1 MPREKSIAERFDAY
15 VEAVGGRLY
24 RPNRRFLR
32 DALFGLLENRS
43 SLLSNIGR
51 ALDEPRKLIHTEKR
65 LSRGLSST
73 RYDDAAVEADYL
85 KLVAPL
91 LRDERYPRP
100 TIAVDLTDITKPRA
114 RKMPY
119 LAKVH
124 DGSRGEL
131 GNGYDI
137 ISVEAVGVQG
147 RRIPLMSR
155 LFSSKSPEYKSHS
168 TSYMPVVR
176 AVAQHVPKDAFWAF
190 DIGFDS
196 QDRFDDFNAMG
207 LRYAVRLK
215 FEGKRT
221 LFTPLGNVNPSEL
234 ATRCPRPYRHR
245 IRRLQGRRTP
255 IHHVE
260 VGWVSDVYLQH
271 YKPGGNATKSHGATR
286 YSVVFA
292 SGGLFGQKPL
302 AIITNENVR
311 TAEDASRVVD
321 AYLDRWG
328 IEEANRFVKQGF
340 DLEDV
345 RALTWT
351 GLRRM
356 VQLVYLAYG
365 FLALLV
371 HGPRMQVER
380 LAATFKAFGPVPM
393 YLYYRLLEG
402 IGRVL
407 RRTMDGGP

>member
-65 LSRGLSST
+65 LSRGLASK
-73 RYDDAAVEADYL
+73 RYDDAAVETDYL

-119 LAKVH
+119 LATVH
-124 DGSRGEL
+124 DGSKGEL
-131 GNGYDI
+131 GTGYDI

-155 LFSSKSPEYKSHS
+155 LFSSKAPEYKSHS
-168 TSYMPVVR
+168 TSFLPVLS
-176 AVAQHVPKDAFWAF
+176 AVAAHVPKDAFWAF
-190 DIGFDS
+190 DVGFDS
-196 QDRFDDFNAMG
+196 QNLFDHFNAMG
-207 LRYAVRLK
+207 LKYAVRLK
-215 FEGKRT
+215 FLGKRT
-221 LFTPLGNVNPSEL
+221 LFTPLGNVPPSDL
-234 ATRCPRPYRHR
+234 ANLCPRTHRHR
-245 IRRLQGRRTP
+245 MRRGHGRGNPMLQ
-255 IHHVE
+255 
-260 VGWVSDVYLQH
+260 VGWVPDVHLQR
-271 YKPGGNATKSHGATR
+271 YKASGNITRTPGTTR

-292 SGGLFGQKPL
+292 SGGLLGQTPL
-302 AIITNENVR
+302 AIITNEDVR
-311 TAEDASRVVD
+311 TADDATRIVD
-321 AYLDRWG
+321 VYLDRWG

-371 HGPRMQVER
+371 HGPRVQVER
-380 LAATFKAFGPVPM
+380 LAATFKAFGPVPK

-407 RRTMDGGP
+407 RPSMDSGP

>member
-65 LSRGLSST
+65 LSRGLSSK

-100 TIAVDLTDITKPRA
+100 TIAVDLTDINKPRA

-124 DGSRGEL
+124 DGSRGDI

-168 TSYMPVVR
+168 TSFLPVLS
-176 AVAQHVPKDAFWAF
+176 AVAAHVPKDAFWAF
-190 DIGFDS
+190 DVGFDS
-196 QDRFDDFNAMG
+196 QNLYDHFNAMG

-215 FEGKRT
+215 FLGKRT
-221 LFTPLGNVNPSEL
+221 LFTPLGNVTPSEL
-234 ATRCPRPYRHR
+234 ANLCPRPHRHR
-245 IRRLQGRRTP
+245 MRRAKGRGNPVLQ
-255 IHHVE
+255 
-260 VGWVSDVYLQH
+260 VGWVPDVYLQGRT
-271 YKPGGNATKSHGATR
+271 PGGNVTKAPGTTR

-292 SGGLFGQKPL
+292 SGGILGQQPL
-302 AIITNENVR
+302 AIITNEDVR

-407 RRTMDGGP
+407 RRAMDSGP

>member
-1 MPREKSIAERFDAY
+1 
-15 VEAVGGRLY
+15 
-24 RPNRRFLR
+24 
-32 DALFGLLENRS
+32 
-43 SLLSNIGR
+43 
-51 ALDEPRKLIHTEKR
+51 
-65 LSRGLSST
+65 
-73 RYDDAAVEADYL
+73 
-85 KLVAPL
+85 
-91 LRDERYPRP
+91 
-100 TIAVDLTDITKPRA
+100 
-114 RKMPY
+114 MPY

-124 DGSRGEL
+124 DGSRGDI

-168 TSYMPVVR
+168 TSFLPVLS
-176 AVAQHVPKDAFWAF
+176 AVAAHVPKDAFWAF
-190 DIGFDS
+190 DVGFDS
-196 QDRFDDFNAMG
+196 QNLYDHFNAMG

-215 FEGKRT
+215 FLGKRT
-221 LFTPLGNVNPSEL
+221 LFTPLGNATPSEL
-234 ATRCPRPYRHR
+234 ANLCPRPHRHR
-245 IRRLQGRRTP
+245 MRRAKGRGNPVLQ
-255 IHHVE
+255 
-260 VGWVSDVYLQH
+260 VGWVPDVYLQGRT
-271 YKPGGNATKSHGATR
+271 PGGNVTKAPGTTR

-292 SGGLFGQKPL
+292 SGGILGQQPL
-302 AIITNENVR
+302 AIITNEDVR

-407 RRTMDGGP
+407 RRAMDSGP

>member
-91 LRDERYPRP
+91 LRDERYTRP

-119 LAKVH
+119 LATVH
-124 DGSRGEL
+124 DGSTGEL
-131 GNGYDI
+131 GTGYNI

-168 TSYMPVVR
+168 ASYMPVVK
-176 AVAQHVPKDAFWAF
+176 AVAQQVPKDAFWAF

-196 QDRFDDFNAMG
+196 QDRFNDFNALG
-207 LRYAVRLK
+207 LRYAIRLK

-234 ATRCPRPYRHR
+234 AARCPRPHRHR
-245 IRRLQGRRTP
+245 IRRLQGRKTP

-260 VGWVSDVYLQH
+260 VGWVPDVYLQR
-271 YKPGGNATKSHGATR
+271 YRPGGNSMKSPGETR

-292 SGGLFGQKPL
+292 GGGLIGQKPL

-311 TAEDASRVVD
+311 TAEDANRVVD

-371 HGPRMQVER
+371 HGPRAQVER
-380 LAATFKAFGPVPM
+380 LAATFKAFGPLPR

-407 RRTMDGGP
+407 RPSMDGGP

>member
-65 LSRGLSST
+65 LSRGLSSK

-100 TIAVDLTDITKPRA
+100 TIAVDLTDINKPRA

-124 DGSRGEL
+124 DGSRGDI

-168 TSYMPVVR
+168 TSFLPVLS
-176 AVAQHVPKDAFWAF
+176 AVAAHVPKDAFWAF
-190 DIGFDS
+190 DVGFDS
-196 QDRFDDFNAMG
+196 QNLYDHFNAMG

-215 FEGKRT
+215 FLGKRT
-221 LFTPLGNVNPSEL
+221 LFTPLGNATPSEL
-234 ATRCPRPYRHR
+234 ANLCPRPHRHR
-245 IRRLQGRRTP
+245 MRRAKGRGNPVLQ
-255 IHHVE
+255 
-260 VGWVSDVYLQH
+260 VGWVPDVYLQGRT
-271 YKPGGNATKSHGATR
+271 PGGNVTKAPGTTR

-292 SGGLFGQKPL
+292 SGGILGQQPL
-302 AIITNENVR
+302 AIITNEDVR

-407 RRTMDGGP
+407 RRAMDSGP

>member
-32 DALFGLLENRS
+32 DALFGLMENRS
-43 SLLSNIGR
+43 TLLSNIGR
-51 ALDEPRKLIHTEKR
+51 ALDEPRRLIHTEKR
-65 LSRGLSST
+65 LSRGLASK

-85 KLVAPL
+85 ELVAPL
-91 LRDERYPRP
+91 LRDERYSRP

-114 RKMPY
+114 KKMPY
-119 LAKVH
+119 LATVH
-124 DGSRGEL
+124 DGSKGEL
-131 GNGYDI
+131 GNGYDV
-137 ISVEAVGVQG
+137 ISVEAVGMQG
-147 RRIPLMSR
+147 RRIPLLAR
-155 LFSSKSPEYKSHS
+155 LFSSKSPEYKSHN
-168 TSYMPVVR
+168 TSILP
-176 AVAQHVPKDAFWAF
+176 ALHTVARHVPKDAFWAF
-190 DIGFDS
+190 DAGFDS
-196 QDRFDDFNAMG
+196 HNLFEHFNAMG
-207 LRYAVRLK
+207 LRYAIRLK

-221 LFTPLGNVNPSEL
+221 LFTPLGNMNPSAL
-234 ATRCPRPYRHR
+234 AGLCPRPHRHR
-245 IRRLQGRRTP
+245 TRRYKGRRVPLT
-255 IHHVE
+255 VQ

-271 YKPGGNATKSHGATR
+271 YTPSGNTTKRPGTTR

-292 SGGLFGQKPL
+292 SGGILGQEPL
-302 AIITNENVR
+302 AIVTNEDIR
-311 TAEDASRVVD
+311 TAEDAARIVD

-371 HGPRMQVER
+371 HGPRQQVER
-380 LAATFKAFGPVPM
+380 VAATFKAFGPVPQ